1 MRSNRTLIGVFDMFL
16 IIANQII
23 KMFLIMVVGF
33 ICFRTGQ
40 IDHRG
45 NKTLSNLLLMV
56 INPFLIINA
65 FQLEYSA
72 HLMQGFLLSFLLA
85 FLTHVA
91 GITIARILLPEKS
104 SRDFCIERF
113 SCIYSNC
120 GFMGI
125 PLISSILGSE
135 GVLYITAYMVA
146 FNLLCWTQGLILMTG
161 NTSRKQLIKGLTS
174 PVMFG
179 IVIGLVL
186 FIARIRLPG
195 VLSDSIEYL
204 AAMNTPVGM
213 LIAGISLAETSLGKA
228 LKNPRLY
235 LVTAIRLLII
245 PVLMLVIFHFL
256 PVNSSVLLTVLIAAA
271 CPAATTGTMFAL
283 RFDKNYKYASEIF
296 AFSTVASML
305 TIPVIVFLAEKLILV

>member
-1 MRSNRTLIGVFDMFL
+1 MFL

-23 KMFLIMVVGF
+23 KMFLIMVVGYV
-33 ICFRTGQ
+33 CFRTGQ
-40 IDHRG
+40 IDHQG

-65 FQLEYSA
+65 FQLEYSS
-72 HLMQGFLLSFLLA
+72 HLMKGFLLSFLLA
-85 FLTHVA
+85 FLTHVV
-91 GITIARILLPEKS
+91 GILIARILLPEKS
-104 SRDFCIERF
+104 SRDACIEQF

-161 NTSRKQLIKGLTS
+161 NTSRKQLVKGLTS

-186 FIARIRLPG
+186 FVTQIRLPI
-195 VLSDSIEYL
+195 VLGDTIEYL

-213 LIAGISLAETSLGKA
+213 LIAGISLAETSLSKA

-235 LVTAIRLLII
+235 LVTAIRLLLI
-245 PVLMLVIFHFL
+245 PLLMLVIFRFL
-256 PVNSSVLLTVLIAAA
+256 PVDSNVLLTILVASA
-271 CPAATTGTMFAL
+271 CPAATTCTMFAL
-283 RFDKNYKYASEIF
+283 RFDKNYKYASELF
-296 AFSTVASML
+296 AFSTVVSML
-305 TIPVIVFLAEKLILV
+305 TIPLIVFLAEKVLL

>member
-1 MRSNRTLIGVFDMFL
+1 MFL

-23 KMFLIMVVGF
+23 KMFLIMVVGYV
-33 ICFRTGQ
+33 CFRTGQ
-40 IDHRG
+40 VDHRG

-65 FQLEYSA
+65 FQMEYSP
-72 HLMQGFLLSFLLA
+72 HLMKGFLLSFLLA
-85 FLTHVA
+85 LLTHTV
-91 GITIARILLPEKS
+91 GIVLARFLMPE
-104 SRDFCIERF
+104 RGDGNACIEQF

-125 PLISSILGSE
+125 PLINSILGSE

-146 FNLLCWTQGLILMTG
+146 FNLLCWTQGLLLMTG

-186 FIARIRLPG
+186 FVAQIRLPA
-195 VLSDSIEYL
+195 VLGDSIGYL
-204 AAMNTPVGM
+204 ADMNTPVGM

-228 LKNPRLY
+228 VKNPRLY
-235 LVTAIRLLII
+235 LVTAVRLLLI
-245 PVLMLVIFHFL
+245 PVLMLVIFRFL
-256 PVNSSVLLTVLIAAA
+256 PADPNVLLTILVASA
-271 CPAATTGTMFAL
+271 CPAATTCTMFAL
-283 RFDKNYKYASEIF
+283 RFDKNYKYASELF

-305 TIPVIVFLAEKLILV
+305 TIPFIVFLAEKLIL